1 MIPTPE
7 FVILLVTA
15 IISGTVSVLLWRRRE
30 LPGGIALALL
40 MVAVTEWALVAALE
54 AASID
59 LSAKIFWSKLEYL
72 GSGSAATL
80 YLFFALQRSGF
91 KIRLGSRRTLALWL
105 LPVINL
111 TLACTNDWHGQL
123 WTGFEP
129 STVGANQIVYQHGPA
144 FFGMVAGM
152 YVYALLGSVLLIRST
167 VQAGL
172 VRKRQDRAVLIAGL
186 TPLIGGLLYVFHPS
200 WLGGINVT
208 PMTFGITG
216 LVLAVSVL
224 GLRHFDIAPVARD
237 ALFEAMDDGVLV
249 LNESH
254 QIIDINPSACEF
266 LGADSSCV
274 GVPAD
279 LILSPW
285 PGLIDQCRQSKA
297 GHSEI
302 QLSGKPLRVIDARL
316 TPIHEKDE
324 MPSGLIIV
332 LHDITARVLA
342 ERKLQGAHDQLQAQ
356 VIEISRLQEAVREQ
370 AIHDAIT
377 GLFNR
382 RYLEETLPRELAAA
396 RRRGASLAVILLDVD
411 HFKTINDT
419 FGHQAGDR
427 TLQRLAALLDSS
439 TREGDIACRYG
450 GDEFVLVLPDTTL
463 AEAVDKA
470 EALRTG
476 CSSLDQEDLPR
487 FTISLGVACS
497 PDHGEEGGKILLIA
511 DRALYRAK
519 EGGRNQAQAGQ
530 N

>member
-1 MIPTPE
+1 MIPTPT
-7 FVILLVTA
+7 FAILLATA
-15 IISGTVSVLLWRRRE
+15 IISGTVSVFLWHRRK
-30 LPGGIALALL
+30 LPGGVALALL

-59 LSAKIFWSKLEYL
+59 LSAKILWSKLEYL

-80 YLFFALQRSGF
+80 YLFFTLQRTGF
-91 KIRLGSRRTLALWL
+91 KIRLGSRKTLALWL

-111 TLACTNDWHGQL
+111 ALAFTNDWHGRL

-144 FFGMVAGM
+144 FFGMVAGI

-172 VRKRQDRAVLIAGL
+172 VRKRQNRAVLIAGL
-186 TPLIGGLLYVFHPS
+186 TPLIGGLLYAFHPS
-200 WLGGINVT
+200 WLGGINIT
-208 PMTFGITG
+208 PMSFGITG
-216 LVLAVSVL
+216 LVLAVSVI

-237 ALFEAMDDGVLV
+237 ALFEAMDDCVLV
-249 LNESH
+249 INESF

-285 PGLIDQCRQSKA
+285 PGLIDQCRRGKA
-297 GHSEI
+297 GHFEI
-302 QLSGKPLRVIDARL
+302 QLSENPLRVIGARL
-316 TPIHEKDE
+316 TPVYEE
-324 MPSGLIIV
+324 GLMRSGLIIV
-332 LHDITARVLA
+332 LRDITARVLA
-342 ERKLQGAHDQLQAQ
+342 ERELRGTRDKLQAQ
-356 VIEISRLQEAVREQ
+356 VIEVSRLQEAVREQ
-370 AIHDAIT
+370 AIHDAVT

-382 RYLEETLPRELAAA
+382 RYLEETLPRELATA
-396 RRRGASLAVILLDVD
+396 RRRGASLAIILLDVD

-427 TLQRLAALLDSS
+427 ALQRLATLLDSS

-463 AEAVDKA
+463 AEALDKA
-470 EALRTG
+470 EALRKG
-476 CSSLDQEDLPR
+476 CSSLDQEGLPR
-487 FTISLGVACS
+487 VTISLGVACS
-497 PDHGEEGGKILLIA
+497 SDHEEEGGQILLAA

-519 EGGRNQAQAGQ
+519 EDGRNQAHAGQ